1 MNGKSPHSTRLFPL
15 LGPLPKKGHLGA
27 IMGQLGAILGQL
39 EMKRSNLVLKK
50 YWLSGGTNG
59 PTCCSVRSN
68 GSYKMPNGA
77 SMDQGRVPTG
87 ELGQLRV
94 LIGQLRPLIAQ
105 LRAIICKWGASLS
118 QWPIMAQ
125 MRHLEAL
132 IS

>member
-1 MNGKSPHSTRLFPL
+1 
-15 LGPLPKKGHLGA
+15 
-27 IMGQLGAILGQL
+27 MGQLGAILGQL
-39 EMKRSNLVLKK
+39 EMKRGNLALKK

-68 GSYKMPNGA
+68 GSYKMPNGGYKMPNGA
-77 SMDQGRVPTG
+77 SIDQGRVPTG

-105 LRAIICKWGASLS
+105 LRAKICKWGASLS